1 MKIPKAI
8 NRYCP
13 FCRKHT
19 QHKVSIAKKKTPG
32 ASHPLSHGSKKR
44 REFGK
49 GMGNL
54 GTKGSK
60 PAMSKWKQSGKK
72 LTKKTDFRY
81 QCTVCNKQHSQRKGK
96 RAKKVELI

>member
-1 MKIPKAI
+1 MKIPKTVK
-8 NRYCP
+8 RHCP
-13 FCRKHT
+13 FCKKHT

-32 ASHPLSHGSKKR
+32 SAHPLSHGSKKR

-60 PAMSKWKQSGKK
+60 PALTKWKRTGKK

-81 QCTVCNKQHSQRKGK
+81 ECSVCKKQHSQRKGI